1 MTTQDARYTGKNH
14 TRDEVEAD
22 ELRRLAYSRCGLDTS
37 AVHADT
43 ALSRRPRALF
53 YERAENRQVS
63 NAPDLCSQLSKDWDA
78 WLFEEPA
85 DLDFCAQ
92 VQASQWADVA
102 VLNFGCQ
109 VQYFGFFG
117 RRGAVMIVTYSYPLL
132 AQKVTAKELA

>member
-37 AVHADT
+37 AVRTDT

-53 YERAENRQVS
+53 YERSENRQVS
-63 NAPDLCSQLSKDWDA
+63 NAPELCSQLSRDWDA

-85 DLDFCAQ
+85 DLNFCAQ

-109 VQYFGFFG
+109 VQYFVFLVGV
-117 RRGAVMIVTYSYPLL
+117 ALS
-132 AQKVTAKELA
+132 